1 MPRIPYV
8 DADIAEPAALVAA
21 IRERRGGELLHL
33 DRILLHSPPF
43 AAGWNEFLGKVRRD
57 LDLPPRLME
66 LAMCVVAVL
75 NGAHY
80 ELSHHEP
87 LYAAAGAGREA
98 LDALPGLDD
107 AAADL
112 SAFDAAERAVI
123 NLTRELTRNVRI
135 SDSTFAAA
143 RQCLS
148 DERQM
153 LELVG
158 VVAAYNMVSRVL
170 VAFDIES
177 ER

>member
-21 IRERRGGELLHL
+21 MRERRGGELLHL

-43 AAGWNEFLGKVRRD
+43 AAGWNEFLGKVRGD
-57 LDLPPRLME
+57 LDLPPRLLE
-66 LAMCVVAVL
+66 LAICVVAVL

-80 ELSHHEP
+80 EFTHHEP
-87 LYAAAGAGREA
+87 LYAAAGAGRDE

-107 AAADL
+107 PAVDL
-112 SAFDAAERAVI
+112 SAFSATEQAVI
-123 NLTRELTRNVRI
+123 NVTRELTRDARI
-135 SDSTFAAA
+135 SDPTFTTA
-143 RQCLS
+143 RQCLG
-148 DERQM
+148 DDRQ
-153 LELVG
+153 LFELVG

-170 VAFDIES
+170 VAFDIEP